1 MQGSFVL
8 KHNIRCCSSELA
20 AHAAV
25 KKYWALLK
33 YYMAL
38 LKVYW
43 ALLKE
48 CGARDVVQQN

>member
-8 KHNIRCCSSELA
+8 KHNIRCCASELA

-25 KKYWALLK
+25 KEYWALLK
-33 YYMAL
+33 EYRAL
-38 LKVYW
+38 LKEYW

-48 CGARDVVQQN
+48 CGARDVVLQN